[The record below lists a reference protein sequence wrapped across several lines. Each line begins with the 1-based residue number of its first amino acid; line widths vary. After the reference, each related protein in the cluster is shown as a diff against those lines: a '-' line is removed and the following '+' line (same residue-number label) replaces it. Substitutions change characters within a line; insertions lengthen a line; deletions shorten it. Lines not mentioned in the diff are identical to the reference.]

1 MALENRAFELVTS
14 KHVVRAFSDEP
25 LPDDVVRQI
34 LEAGRRSPSWANAQ
48 PWRFIAVQNRETMA
62 RIAELNPNAGH
73 LAGAALGVVIV
84 APEPSPSGSPE
95 FDFGRAVQNMML
107 TAHGVGVGS
116 VVGYL
121 KQPEETAKLLG
132 VPEDHRVAWVVSFG
146 YPAEGQRQPA
156 RSGGRLPFDEVV
168 RWETW

>member
-1 MALENRAFELVTS
+1 RDTLR
-14 KHVVRAFSDEP
+14 
-25 LPDDVVRQI
+25 
-34 LEAGRRSPSWANAQ
+34 
-48 PWRFIAVQNRETMA
+48 

-84 APEPSPSGSPE
+84 APEPSSSGSPE

-132 VPEDHRVAWVVSFG
+132 VPEGHRVAWVVSFG
-146 YPAEGQRQPA
+146 YPANKQDRPA
-156 RSGGRLPFDEVV
+156 RRGGRLPFDEVV
-168 RWETW
+168 HWEKWSRRASVVHVGGLRCKPHAKHPRLV

>member
-1 MALENRAFELVTS
+1 MENQAFELIRT
-14 KHVVRAFSDEP
+14 KHVVREFSDEP
-25 LPDDVVRQI
+25 LPDEVVRQI
-34 LEAGRRSPSWANAQ
+34 LEAGRLSPSWANTQ
-48 PWRFIAVQNRETMA
+48 PWRFIAVRNRDTLR

-84 APEPSPSGSPE
+84 APEPSSSGSPE

-132 VPEDHRVAWVVSFG
+132 VPEGHRVAWVVSFG
-146 YPAEGQRQPA
+146 YPANKQDRPA
-156 RSGGRLPFDEVV
+156 RRGGRLPFDEVV
-168 RWETW
+168 HWEKW

>member
-1 MALENRAFELVTS
+1 MSTAVFEAIRTKRA
-14 KHVVRAFSDEP
+14 
-25 LPDDVVRQI
+25 VRQFTDQPIPDEIVREI
-34 LEAGRRSPSWANAQ
+34 LNAGRLSGSSKNTQ
-48 PWRFIAVQNRETMA
+48 PWHFVAVRNRDTLR

-84 APEPSPSGSPE
+84 APEPSSSGSPE

-132 VPEDHRVAWVVSFG
+132 VPEGHRVAWVVSFG
-146 YPAEGQRQPA
+146 YPANKQDRPA
-156 RSGGRLPFDEVV
+156 RRGGRLPFDEVV
-168 RWETW
+168 HWEKW